1 MAAQDSC
8 APAGARTRSGN
19 GVRSLVLAAAVV
31 LTAGLVTSCSGS
43 AERADGGEPKPPSA
57 SASRPADAAPGDG
70 SPALPSSLT
79 GQRLDWGRCRAHAD
93 SPAPGSDWQCATLKA
108 PLDHAEPTGP
118 TIDLALIRTRARGD
132 RSERIGS
139 LLFNFGGPGGSG
151 VDLLPAF
158 APQYAKLRER
168 YDLVSFDPRGVS
180 ESRGLRCRSDKQMQA
195 AESIDLTPDTKAEET
210 AYLQDAASFGKGCSK
225 QAGALLAHVSTAEAA
240 RDMDLMRQ
248 VLGDKKLHYMGV
260 SYGTELGG
268 IYAHLF
274 PGKTGRLTLDAVV
287 DPTAGRVGQA
297 ENQARGFQRALD
309 NYFRSRGKDPREG
322 TREVAALLKKLDAN
336 PLPAPGGRE
345 LNESLATTG
354 IAVTLYSKNSW
365 PALTRG
371 LRDAERGDGTALL
384 ALADSYN
391 DRTASGR
398 YGTASHSQ
406 RAISCLDDKVRPT
419 VRETKERLGKFR
431 ELSPVFGP
439 YMGWDTAGWCHDWP
453 VPGQWD
459 DPDVSA
465 RGAAPILIVG
475 NTGDPATPYEGA
487 RRMADE
493 LGAGVGVELTWKGEG
508 HGAYGSGSACV
519 DSAVDAYLLEG
530 RIPRDGKV
538 CS

>member
-1 MAAQDSC
+1 GVNCSEPDTDFYF
-8 APAGARTRSGN
+8 PGASTAKGRSDY
-19 GVRSLVLAAAVV
+19 VH
-31 LTAGLVTSCSGS
+31 LTN
-43 AERADGGEPKPPSA
+43 
-57 SASRPADAAPGDG
+57 
-70 SPALPSSLT
+70 
-79 GQRLDWGRCRAHAD
+79 
-93 SPAPGSDWQCATLKA
+93 
-108 PLDHAEPTGP
+108 PLDYAKPAGP
-118 TIDLALIRTRARGD
+118 TIDLALIRSTARGD
-132 RSERIGS
+132 RGERIGS

-158 APQYAKLRER
+158 APQYSKLRER

-180 ESRGLRCRSDKQMQA
+180 QSRGLRCRGDQQTQQ
-195 AESIDLTPDTKAEET
+195 AESLDLTPDTEAEEE
-210 AYLQDAASFGKGCSK
+210 AYLKDAVAFGKGCEK
-225 QAGALLAHVSTAEAA
+225 QAGPLLGHVSTAEAA

-268 IYAHLF
+268 VYAHLF
-274 PGKTGRLTLDAVV
+274 PDKVGRLALDAVV

-309 NYFRSRGKDPREG
+309 NYFRSRGKDPEAGSREI
-322 TREVAALLKKLDAN
+322 VALLKKLDEK

-345 LNESLATTG
+345 LNEALATTG
-354 IAVTLYSKNSW
+354 IAVTLYSEDSW

-384 ALADSYN
+384 GLADSYN
-391 DRTASGR
+391 DRDAAGR

-419 VRETKERLGKFR
+419 ARETKERLAKFR
-431 ELSPVFGP
+431 EISPVFGSF
-439 YMGWDTAGWCHDWP
+439 MGWDTAGWCHDWP
-453 VPGQWD
+453 VPGQWS

-465 RGAAPILIVG
+465 PGAAPVLVVG

-493 LGAGVGVELTWKGEG
+493 LGKGVGVELTWKGEG

-519 DSAVDAYLLEG
+519 DSTVDAYLLEG
-530 RIPRDGKV
+530 RIPRDGTV